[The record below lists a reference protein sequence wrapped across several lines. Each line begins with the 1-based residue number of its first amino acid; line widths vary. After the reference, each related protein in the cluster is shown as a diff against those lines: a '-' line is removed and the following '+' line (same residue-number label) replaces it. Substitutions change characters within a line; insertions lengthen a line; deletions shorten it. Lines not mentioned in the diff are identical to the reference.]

1 LKAKKGAVCSSIL
14 RIMKTNNSKGNKSHN
29 KENIIFEKVDKKLI
43 NKIAKLT
50 GFTGRK
56 DGKIKPYNL
65 IIGFMIMTSKK
76 LKSFDSWASE
86 IAVINGISLT
96 KQAVEERMN
105 YKTENMLKL
114 VFEEKLAIALK
125 PFQWDGNGELSGK
138 FADILIDDCTTIN
151 LPPELAEHFPGNVSR
166 GEKKSQA
173 KIHALHNFTKNNFL
187 FLDIHSFVDNDQSLS
202 SNVLSYLNPGDLI
215 LRDLGFQVLSVQR
228 QLISNGVF
236 LISRKKFGTKIYD
249 EKSGKVLTLKKLL
262 GKKGWFDGFVLVG
275 KTEQLKMRLVV
286 TSLPKEQANER
297 RRKERKNRD
306 KRMNHC
312 QEYYNQLG
320 YTILL
325 TNVPS
330 EICSRK
336 EIGQLYGLRWRIET
350 IFKTWKSYFSL
361 EKIIPKECKNPHRI
375 NCVIY
380 LMLLQ
385 IITFQIKWMNHYTKE
400 NKLKDGDRY
409 FSLMKLAKFFS
420 QHLYLILTSDN
431 DEKIKMQIEKHC
443 RYENRNDRIN
453 TMEKYEKWAA

>member
-1 LKAKKGAVCSSIL
+1 
-14 RIMKTNNSKGNKSHN
+14 MKTNNSKGNKSHN
-29 KENIIFEKVDKKLI
+29 KENIIFNKIDKQLI

-50 GFTGRK
+50 GFIGRK
-56 DGKIKPYNL
+56 DGKNRPYNL
-65 IIGFMIMTSKK
+65 ILGFMIMTLKK

-114 VFEEKLAIALK
+114 VFEEKLASTLNSVQCEEINNNSK
-125 PFQWDGNGELSGK
+125 K
-138 FADILIDDCTTIN
+138 FKAIFVDDSTATN
-151 LPPELAEHFPGNVSR
+151 LPVKLAKYFPGNVSR
-166 GEKKSQA
+166 GEKKSVA
-173 KIHALHNFTKNNFL
+173 KIHALYNFTKNNFS
-187 FLDIHSFVDNDQSLS
+187 FLNIHSFANNDQSLS
-202 SNVLSYLNPGDLI
+202 PNVLSYLKPGDLI

-228 QLISNGVF
+228 LLISNGVF

-249 EKSGKVLTLKKLL
+249 EKSGKELTLKKLL
-262 GKKGWFDGFVLVG
+262 GKKGWFDGNVLVG
-275 KTEQLKMRLVV
+275 KAEQLEMRLVV
-286 TSLPKEQANER
+286 TALPKDKANER

-306 KRMNHC
+306 KRMNHSL
-312 QEYYNQLG
+312 EYYNQLG

-350 IFKTWKSYFSL
+350 IFKAWKSHFSL
-361 EKIIPKECKNPHRI
+361 EEMIPNECKNPYRI
-375 NCVIY
+375 RCVIY

-385 IITFQIKWMNHYTKE
+385 IITFQSIWMNYYTNE
-400 NKLKDGDRY
+400 NKLKEGERY

-420 QHLYLILTSDN
+420 QHLHLILTSDN
-431 DEKIKMQIEKHC
+431 DEKIKMQLEKYC
-443 RYENRNDRIN
+443 RYEKRNDRIN
-453 TMEKYEKWAA
+453 TMEKYEKYAA

>member
-1 LKAKKGAVCSSIL
+1 
-14 RIMKTNNSKGNKSHN
+14 MKTNNSKGSKSHN
-29 KENIIFEKVDKKLI
+29 KENIIFAKVDKQLI
-43 NKIAKLT
+43 NKIAKRT
-50 GFTGRK
+50 GFIGRK

-65 IIGFMIMTSKK
+65 ILGFMIMASKK

-86 IAVINGISLT
+86 IAVLNGISLT
-96 KQAVEERMN
+96 KQAVEGRMN

-114 VFEEKLAIALK
+114 IFEEKLSIALK
-125 PFQWDGNGELSGK
+125 PFQRKRHQVLSGK
-138 FADILIDDCTTIN
+138 FANIFIDDCTTIN
-151 LPPELAEHFPGNVSR
+151 LPSELAEHFPGNVSR

-173 KIHALHNFTKNNFL
+173 KIHALHNFSKNNFS

-202 SNVLSYLNPGDLI
+202 PNVLSYLKPGDLI

-228 QLISNGVF
+228 QLISNGVY

-249 EKSGKVLTLKKLL
+249 VKTGEELTLKKLV
-262 GKKGWFDGFVLVG
+262 GKRGWFDGQVLVG
-275 KTEQLKMRLVV
+275 KTEQLKMRLIV
-286 TSLPKEQANER
+286 SALPKEKANER

-306 KRMNHC
+306 KRMNHSL
-312 QEYYNQLG
+312 EYYNQLG

-325 TNVPS
+325 TNIPS

-361 EKIIPKECKNPHRI
+361 ESIIPNECKNPHRI

-385 IITFQIKWMNHYTKE
+385 IISFQIKWMNHYTKE
-400 NKLKDGDRY
+400 NMLKQGDCY
-409 FSLMKLAKFFS
+409 FSLVKMAKFFS
-420 QHLYLILTSDN
+420 QHLNLILTSNN
-431 DEKIKMQIEKHC
+431 DRKTKAQIEKYC
-443 RYENRNDRIN
+443 RYENRIDRVN
-453 TMEKYEKWAA
+453 TMEMFQKYAA